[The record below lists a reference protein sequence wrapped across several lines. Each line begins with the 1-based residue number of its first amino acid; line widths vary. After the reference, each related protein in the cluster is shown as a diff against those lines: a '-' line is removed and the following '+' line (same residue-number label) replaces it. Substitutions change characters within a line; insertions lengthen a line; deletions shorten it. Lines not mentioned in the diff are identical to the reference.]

1 MDDKPNP
8 KIKSLDDVPEPNSA
22 TMSAVDDP
30 VPSGP
35 KPNVLPTAPPVES
48 YVPPMDEINSYIF
61 NRVVP
66 PLQSK
71 RRWNWS

>member
-1 MDDKPNP
+1 MDASA
-8 KIKSLDDVPEPNSA
+8 KSF
-22 TMSAVDDP
+22 
-30 VPSGP
+30 GR

-71 RRWNWS
+71 RR